1 MIASSKFFKKSV
13 KLSAYLLV
21 LLIPSCVTVRQAD
34 LDAWEN
40 VPVIELESHPVFN
53 AMELQKKTLSDGSTL
68 WSYTKHGGT
77 FQNCSGNT
85 QTSGTAV
92 TEEKTRK
99 DSYDRRGYDPYGYD
113 RSGYDRYGYDRYG
126 YDRRGMDRH
135 GVKRKTE
142 VTTTSDSTSTN
153 SSCVSGEYICT
164 NQFLVNKQ
172 NMVVWYRPT
181 GNNCYTDC
189 SFRPRSRPCPK

>member
-1 MIASSKFFKKSV
+1 MTLLKKLVFTISASVAAIFMS
-13 KLSAYLLV
+13 
-21 LLIPSCVTVRQAD
+21 SCVSVRQAD

-53 AMELQKKTLSDGSTL
+53 AMELEKKPLSDGSTL

-85 QTSGTAV
+85 QTSATAV
-92 TEEKTRK
+92 TEEKTRT
-99 DSYDRRGYDPYGYD
+99 DRGYDRY
-113 RSGYDRYGYDRYG
+113 GYDRYGYDRYG
-126 YDRRGMDRH
+126 YDRRGYDRR

-142 VTTTSDSTSTN
+142 VTSTSDSTSTN

-164 NQFLVNKQ
+164 NQFLVNKD

-181 GNNCYTDC
+181 GNSCYTDC
-189 SFRPRSRPCPK
+189 SYRPRSRPCPK